1 VHEGSFYALPQS
13 PQLYKQLLMVAGYD
27 RYVQIARC
35 FRDEDLRADRQPEFT
50 QIDIEMSFIT
60 PDDIYRLVEGMM
72 ARVFAVAGRQ
82 WPESIP
88 RLSYDEAMARYGSDR
103 PDLRY
108 GLPIVDVTEAARALP
123 FPPFASL
130 GSSGVVRGIALP
142 AGAATPRREID
153 ELTEGVRRLGATGL
167 VWIKRGEDGVTSS
180 ALKHLGEQATL
191 ELAGAL
197 GAGPGSLAL
206 LAAGPGKVVAG
217 ALGWLRQD
225 LARRGGLVPADRD
238 AILWVERFPLF
249 DYDDAAGRWVS
260 CHHPFTSPR
269 PEDLALLDSDPG
281 QVRSQAYDL
290 VMNGWELGGGS
301 IRIHDADLQRRVLSR
316 LGLSDEEISTKF
328 GFFVQALA
336 HGAPPHGGIALGLDR
351 IVALLTGAT
360 SLRDVIAFPKTTSS
374 ADLMTGSPSEVA
386 EAQLRE
392 LGFQARPDQR
402 S

>member
-1 VHEGSFYALPQS
+1 
-13 PQLYKQLLMVAGYD
+13 
-27 RYVQIARC
+27 
-35 FRDEDLRADRQPEFT
+35 
-50 QIDIEMSFIT
+50 
-60 PDDIYRLVEGMM
+60 
-72 ARVFAVAGRQ
+72 
-82 WPESIP
+82 
-88 RLSYDEAMARYGSDR
+88 
-103 PDLRY
+103 
-108 GLPIVDVTEAARALP
+108 
-123 FPPFASL
+123 
-130 GSSGVVRGIALP
+130 
-142 AGAATPRREID
+142 
-153 ELTEGVRRLGATGL
+153 
-167 VWIKRGEDGVTSS
+167 
-180 ALKHLGEQATL
+180 
-191 ELAGAL
+191 
-197 GAGPGSLAL
+197 
-206 LAAGPGKVVAG
+206 VVAG

-392 LGFQARPDQR
+392 LGFQARADPR